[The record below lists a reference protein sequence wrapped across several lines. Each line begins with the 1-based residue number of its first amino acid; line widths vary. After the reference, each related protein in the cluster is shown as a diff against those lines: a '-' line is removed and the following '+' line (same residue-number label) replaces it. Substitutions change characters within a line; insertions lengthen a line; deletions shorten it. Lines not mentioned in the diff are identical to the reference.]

1 VQIQNHVRF
10 KKRIPCE
17 FQDESG
23 RHIGMALNVFQSGFL
38 VRSRTTPQ
46 MGPAQYCIRFRGT
59 VGSSNSSKSLPHKA
73 RRKAF
78 PKSRNKQKENT
89 A

>member
-1 VQIQNHVRF
+1 MQIQNHVRF

-46 MGPAQYCIRFRGT
+46 MGSRQGWRMLEVGDAGAALDSDDSRF
-59 VGSSNSSKSLPHKA
+59 
-73 RRKAF
+73 
-78 PKSRNKQKENT
+78 
-89 A
+89 